1 MDNCKVI
8 AITNQKGGVGKTTTT
23 VNLGVGLSMYH
34 DKKVL
39 LIDADPQSSLTASLL
54 KGQNPDQLEMTLTTV
69 MDATIEDR
77 PIDEFSGILH
87 HDEGVDLLPSNIEL
101 SGMETGLFNIMSREY
116 VLRNYID
123 SVRKNYDYILIDCMP
138 SLGMMTINAL
148 VAADSVIIPSQ
159 PSFLSTKG
167 LNLLLHSINKIKRGI
182 NPSLK
187 IDGILFTMVNN
198 RTNNA
203 KDIIGAM
210 RDTVGQNIRVFDTEI
225 PHSVRAAECSVTG
238 ESIFT
243 HDKGGKVAAAYAGQ
257 EIEITETSASFTN
270 DRQKAEVSLSKVMA
284 QDTKFGIGSGSE
296 LSAVTFG
303 LYADEDLIAADETMI
318 PAGGLIEILSV
329 SENGKASVNS
339 DLPFGS
345 YYVQE
350 ISTDCHYILSDEKY
364 EITFDYAGQDVNI
377 VDLKVNEGKSIVNEL
392 IFGEVHGMKKD
403 DNGNGLGGATIGL
416 FTTEGKEPIMTTVSA
431 EDGSF
436 SFKDVPYGEY
446 VVREISAP
454 EKYVMDD
461 KPYDVKIAADGDV
474 VEIEITNKLIH
485 GNVQL
490 TKVDAN
496 YPDHHLSGAEFEI
509 YQNGELIGKMEELS
523 DGVYEMDDLP
533 YGDYTLKETKAPEGF
548 YLDENTY
555 AFSIKEDGK
564 TVIVENEAGKGFI
577 NNAQVGDI
585 RIEKTSEDGVL
596 KGFTFRVE
604 GTDITGNAFSKDYVT
619 DENGQIHIEGLR
631 VGDYVISEVSNK
643 ANEKYV
649 LPDNVTVTVHEGKTV
664 VAKFYNE
671 LKPVIPDIPK
681 TGDSTNLTLWASLA
695 GVSLLGA
702 CAAAFV
708 TFRKKKEGGKH
719 ER

>member
-69 MDATIEDR
+69 MEATIEDR

-243 HDKGGKVAAAYAGQ
+243 HDKGGKVAAAYEA
-257 EIEITETSASFTN
+257 
-270 DRQKAEVSLSKVMA
+270 
-284 QDTKFGIGSGSE
+284 
-296 LSAVTFG
+296 
-303 LYADEDLIAADETMI
+303 
-318 PAGGLIEILSV
+318 
-329 SENGKASVNS
+329 
-339 DLPFGS
+339 
-345 YYVQE
+345 
-350 ISTDCHYILSDEKY
+350 
-364 EITFDYAGQDVNI
+364 
-377 VDLKVNEGKSIVNEL
+377 
-392 IFGEVHGMKKD
+392 
-403 DNGNGLGGATIGL
+403 
-416 FTTEGKEPIMTTVSA
+416 
-431 EDGSF
+431 
-436 SFKDVPYGEY
+436 
-446 VVREISAP
+446 
-454 EKYVMDD
+454 
-461 KPYDVKIAADGDV
+461 
-474 VEIEITNKLIH
+474 
-485 GNVQL
+485 L
-490 TKVDAN
+490 TKEVE
-496 YPDHHLSGAEFEI
+496 SIERTS
-509 YQNGELIGKMEELS
+509 QNRSRS
-523 DGVYEMDDLP
+523 DWV
-533 YGDYTLKETKAPEGF
+533 
-548 YLDENTY
+548 N
-555 AFSIKEDGK
+555 
-564 TVIVENEAGKGFI
+564 
-577 NNAQVGDI
+577 
-585 RIEKTSEDGVL
+585 
-596 KGFTFRVE
+596 
-604 GTDITGNAFSKDYVT
+604 
-619 DENGQIHIEGLR
+619 
-631 VGDYVISEVSNK
+631 
-643 ANEKYV
+643 
-649 LPDNVTVTVHEGKTV
+649 
-664 VAKFYNE
+664 
-671 LKPVIPDIPK
+671 
-681 TGDSTNLTLWASLA
+681 
-695 GVSLLGA
+695 
-702 CAAAFV
+702 
-708 TFRKKKEGGKH
+708 
-719 ER
+719 